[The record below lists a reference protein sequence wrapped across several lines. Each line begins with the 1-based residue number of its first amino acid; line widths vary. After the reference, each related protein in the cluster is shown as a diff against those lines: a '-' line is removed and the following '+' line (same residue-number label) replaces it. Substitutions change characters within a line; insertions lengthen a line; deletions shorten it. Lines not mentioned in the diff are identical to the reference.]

1 MIEQI
6 GRVVLVVKAGI
17 MELGTF
23 VAEVLTG
30 PPSNVSEA
38 TSQHED

>member
-6 GRVVLVVKAGI
+6 SRVVLEVKAGI

-38 TSQHED
+38 ISQHED